1 MIVVLKNKI
10 NKRQIGVV
18 ELKTSESTESN
29 HLLKV
34 KNILLRTSYKRK

>member
-29 HLLKV
+29 RLLKV